1 MATIAWLS
9 DIEDACRQAREHGKL
24 VLLDFFSPV

>member
-1 MATIAWLS
+1 MTTLAWLS
-9 DIEDACRQAREHGKL
+9 DLEPACQQAREHGKL